1 MQALRSRGINFSQK
15 KYRCL
20 TSCVY
25 FSKVLSAID
34 VDSDGMIKVDQVTK
48 VLELM
53 GNEQDQLTPKQIR
66 HIVDM
71 LSKEEM
77 LEVENNIE
85 ILLGKPEKAMKT
97 D

>member
-1 MQALRSRGINFSQK
+1 M
-15 KYRCL
+15 

-34 VDSDGMIKVDQVTK
+34 VDSDGMIKVDHVTK